1 MQRVQRRCSP
11 HQEHRVPDAR
21 VLCLSDTAAPKE
33 HPQTV
38 TTGASEEHD
47 ATATIIRLLDEWCLD
62 ERRAA
67 DDSFS
72 RVQRSLD
79 DAPQD
84 WVTGV
89 SAIGHLDQDR
99 AWILLGWIEMAASR
113 IVRARSSELL
123 VTGAFAMSLVALGPL
138 DWRDCSVVA
147 SLLRRAAHL
156 SGLDYATSVEMGC
169 VRATPLDGEGREVLV
184 HASAR
189 TPSTHHE
196 SGAGRTFSF
205 VRPEP
210 DFDVEDLARWLRGDR
225 E

>member
-1 MQRVQRRCSP
+1 M
-11 HQEHRVPDAR
+11 
-21 VLCLSDTAAPKE
+21 
-33 HPQTV
+33 
-38 TTGASEEHD
+38 TTGASEEHGS
-47 ATATIIRLLDEWCLD
+47 AATIIRLLDEWSLD

-72 RVQRSLD
+72 RVQQSLD

-84 WVTGV
+84 WVVGV

-113 IVRARSSELL
+113 IVRARSSALL
-123 VTGAFAMSLVALGPL
+123 VTSAFAMSLVARGPL

-147 SLLRRAAHL
+147 SLLRRAAQL
-156 SGLDYATSVEMGC
+156 SGLDYATSIEVGC
-169 VRATPLDGEGREVLV
+169 LRAAPLDGEGREILV
-184 HASAR
+184 NASAR
-189 TPSTHHE
+189 TPSTHRE

-210 DFDVEDLARWLRGDR
+210 GFDVQDLARWLRGDR
-225 E
+225 G